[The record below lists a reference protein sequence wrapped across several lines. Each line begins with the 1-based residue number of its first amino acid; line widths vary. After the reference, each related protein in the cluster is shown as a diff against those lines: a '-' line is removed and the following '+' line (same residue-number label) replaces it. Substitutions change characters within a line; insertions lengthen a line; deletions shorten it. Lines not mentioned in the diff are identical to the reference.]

1 MPNKGQDG
9 QDNKIG
15 SLCRF
20 LERSPFFLKKSFEGT
35 PQSNSMGCMNV
46 PCSPSRVPPRAPPA
60 PVLRHAST
68 GPIVKSATFTASS
81 ILIFTPQNS
90 TTGQSVSHLRPNYN
104 VSYTVIKN
112 LIPRQQ
118 KGCPVNS
125 GSAACPNF
133 NGTKHKSNEAGKQI
147 AANSSPFACIVKPL
161 FPNAVCTSLIINAM
175 KRLVMQ
181 LPFSHNRK
189 KGTKFPRWI

>member
-1 MPNKGQDG
+1 
-9 QDNKIG
+9 
-15 SLCRF
+15 
-20 LERSPFFLKKSFEGT
+20 
-35 PQSNSMGCMNV
+35 MGCMNV
-46 PCSPSRVPPRAPPA
+46 PCSPSRVPHGPRAPPA

-68 GPIVKSATFTASS
+68 GPIVKSATFTEYCFFNLYTSQQHNR
-81 ILIFTPQNS
+81 T
-90 TTGQSVSHLRPNYN
+90 VSHLRPNYN

-189 KGTKFPRWI
+189 KGTEFPRWI